1 MEEKKLDSLV
11 KGEKSGVQVTVKT
24 LLDAGAH
31 FGHQTERWN
40 PKMLPYIFGE
50 RNGVHILNLDHT
62 LRKWEIARKFIVDRV
77 SLGGQVL
84 FVGTK
89 LQSREIIQREAER
102 CGSYYVT
109 SRWLGGT
116 LTNFGT
122 IRRSIERM
130 KKLEELLAATEV
142 PDSKV
147 KLNKKEKLNISR
159 QIDKLVANIGGIR
172 SMKKTPDILFVVDI
186 NKEDLAVAEA
196 RRLHIPVVALVD
208 SNVDPEVVDFAI
220 PSNDD
225 ASRAVELFS
234 AAVADS
240 VLEGL
245 EIFKARFPR
254 GIIAADAGDRGDAGE
269 AKNAPSVNRRGKKGA
284 SAKDKDKDKEEAAKS
299 ATDAN
304 VVASA

>member
-1 MEEKKLDSLV
+1 MENTLETLAAGQS
-11 KGEKSGVQVTVKT
+11 SGVQVSIKT

-40 PKMLPYIFGE
+40 PKMLPFIFGA

-62 LRKWEIARKFIVDRV
+62 MRKWEIARKFIVDRV
-77 SLGGQVL
+77 SLGGAIL

-89 LQSREIIQREAER
+89 QQTREIIQREAVR
-102 CGSYYVT
+102 CGGFYVS

-130 KKLEELLAATEV
+130 KKLEELLAAAEL
-142 PDSKV
+142 PESKV
-147 KLNKKEKLNISR
+147 RLSKKEKLNISR

-172 SMKKTPDILFVVDI
+172 DMKRTPDILFVVDI
-186 NKEDLAVAEA
+186 NKEDLAVLEA

-234 AAVADS
+234 AAIADAVIEGSEIYKTRSPRTAVENDNHGGQGAGAHTPATRRGRKGKNQGADS
-240 VLEGL
+240 D
-245 EIFKARFPR
+245 KS
-254 GIIAADAGDRGDAGE
+254 D
-269 AKNAPSVNRRGKKGA
+269 NTPSA
-284 SAKDKDKDKEEAAKS
+284 
-299 ATDAN
+299 
-304 VVASA
+304 